1 MRKTPDNQK
10 GVFPFIFQAG
20 NIIHN
25 FRPKPSKKAEKE
37 PAAAETVPQLIARVK
52 EILQGEELEKEEEN
66 TQREYEKEAK
76 LAANKDCRQAAGRK
90 PKDNIK
96 SMFPANTVSF

>member
-52 EILQGEELEKEEEN
+52 EILQEEEEEKEEEN
-66 TQREYEKEAK
+66 RQREYEKEAK